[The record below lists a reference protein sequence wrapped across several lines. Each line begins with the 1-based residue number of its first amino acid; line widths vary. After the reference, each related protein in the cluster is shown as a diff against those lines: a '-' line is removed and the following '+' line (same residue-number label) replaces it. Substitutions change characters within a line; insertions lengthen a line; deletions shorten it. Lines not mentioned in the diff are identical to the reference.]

1 MVGGDL
7 RVTRRAD
14 DVPMPKATAYIA
26 GMAPATMT
34 AEDLLRLNIQDKRSE
49 LVRGQLI
56 VREPAGFAHGVVA
69 ARIGRRL
76 SEFVDSRSL
85 GLVFAAETGF
95 TLARTPD
102 TVRAP
107 DAGFVRRERVPDP
120 LPRGY
125 APMAP
130 DLVVEV
136 LSPDDRPGEVL
147 AKVSDWL
154 RAGTSLVWVVDPIRR
169 CARVYRADGTESFV
183 ADDASLDGED
193 VLPGFVLPL
202 APIL

>member
-1 MVGGDL
+1 MTDL
-7 RVTRRAD
+7 R
-14 DVPMPKATAYIA
+14 PYIER
-26 GMAPATMT
+26 MAPATMT

-49 LVRGQLI
+49 LVRGRLV

-69 ARIGRRL
+69 ARIGRRVG
-76 SEFVDSRSL
+76 EFVDAGSL
-85 GLVFAAETGF
+85 GLVVAAETGF
-95 TLARTPD
+95 TLARDPD

-107 DAGFVRRERVPDP
+107 DIGFICLDRVPDP

-147 AKVSDWL
+147 AKIADWL
-154 RAGTSLVWVVDPIRR
+154 RAGTGLASVVDPVRR
-169 CARVYRADGTESFV
+169 SARVYRADGTEAFAPSRIRST
-183 ADDASLDGED
+183 ARTCSPASCSRS
-193 VLPGFVLPL
+193 PRSCRTRRS
-202 APIL
+202 AR

>member
-1 MVGGDL
+1 MTDAG
-7 RVTRRAD
+7 
-14 DVPMPKATAYIA
+14 AYIPL
-26 GMAPATMT
+26 MAPATMT

-49 LVRGQLI
+49 LVRGQLV

-95 TLARTPD
+95 TLARNPD

-154 RAGTSLVWVVDPIRR
+154 RAGTALVWVVDPIRR
-169 CARVYRADGTESFV
+169 SARVYRADGTESYV
-183 ADDASLDGED
+183 SEHESLAGED
-193 VLPGFVLPL
+193 LLPGFLLPM
-202 APIL
+202 ASIL

>member
-1 MVGGDL
+1 MTDTRVYVGD
-7 RVTRRAD
+7 
-14 DVPMPKATAYIA
+14 
-26 GMAPATMT
+26 MAPATMT

-49 LVRGQLI
+49 LVRGRLV

-69 ARIGRRL
+69 ARIGEHMATFVRL
-76 SEFVDSRSL
+76 HSL
-85 GLVFAAETGF
+85 GLVVAAETGF
-95 TLARTPD
+95 TLARDPD

-107 DAGFVRRERVPDP
+107 DVGFVRRDRVPDP

-125 APMAP
+125 ASMAP

-147 AKVSDWL
+147 AKIADWL
-154 RAGTSLVWVVDPIRR
+154 RAGTRLAWVVDPIRR
-169 CARVYRADGTESFV
+169 CARVYRADGTETFAA
-183 ADDASLDGED
+183 ADDSLDGED

-202 APIL
+202 AAIL

>member
-1 MVGGDL
+1 MTL
-7 RVTRRAD
+7 RAHAVPVTDAL
-14 DVPMPKATAYIA
+14 TYLS

-49 LVRGQLI
+49 LVRGRLV

-69 ARIGRRL
+69 AKIGRRL
-76 SEFVDSRSL
+76 GEFVESSDL

-95 TLARTPD
+95 TLARDPD

-107 DAGFVRRERVPDP
+107 DAGFIRHDRVPDP

-147 AKVSDWL
+147 AKVADWL

>member
-1 MVGGDL
+1 MTDTVAYVG
-7 RVTRRAD
+7 
-14 DVPMPKATAYIA
+14 I
-26 GMAPATMT
+26 MAPALMT
-34 AEDLLRLNIQDKRSE
+34 AEELLHLNIQDKRSE

-69 ARIGRRL
+69 SRIG
-76 SEFVDSRSL
+76 EEMVTFVRAQGL
-85 GLVFAAETGF
+85 GIVVAAETGF
-95 TLARTPD
+95 TLAQNPD

-147 AKVSDWL
+147 AKVADWL
-154 RAGTSLVWVVDPIRR
+154 RAGTALVWVVDPIRR
-169 CARVYRADGTESFV
+169 SARTYRADGTESYHGEH
-183 ADDASLDGED
+183 DSLDGED
-193 VLPGFVLPL
+193 VLPGFALPL
-202 APIL
+202 AAIL